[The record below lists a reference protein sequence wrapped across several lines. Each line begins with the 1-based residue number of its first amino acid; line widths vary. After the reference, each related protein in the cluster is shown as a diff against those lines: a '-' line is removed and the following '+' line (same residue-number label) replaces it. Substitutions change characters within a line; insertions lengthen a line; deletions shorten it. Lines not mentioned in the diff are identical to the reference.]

1 MGQQRDD
8 DGVLP
13 TLVQTGM
20 PGDLVEGV
28 KGRSQSTSALG
39 CGVMCWASSH
49 AMTGLSAGIVMCLL
63 VSAH

>member
-8 DGVLP
+8 DGLLP

-39 CGVMCWASSH
+39 CGVMCWAVVSCAGPV
-49 AMTGLSAGIVMCLL
+49 AMA
-63 VSAH
+63 